1 MRSYATPLLKAFSG
15 FLRPESPRLTGSSVI
30 SPQPAS
36 GSHPETPLPASY
48 STMEGP
54 ALSAPLAFYLL
65 LPLPETRR
73 QPGALLLSHCSYLI
87 WLARPRGQELWP
99 RVMCSRH

>member
-1 MRSYATPLLKAFSG
+1 
-15 FLRPESPRLTGSSVI
+15 
-30 SPQPAS
+30 
-36 GSHPETPLPASY
+36 
-48 STMEGP
+48 MEGP